1 MAHRTIQLSASTTVV
16 TRFTLAVLVA
26 TAAFLVFARESSSCI
41 NPPVRSPT
49 EALQMAD
56 VVFAGK
62 VVAADSVPGGWIYE
76 FKVHT
81 VWKGPLYEK
90 VLLFLSVT
98 ADVEGSTCSK
108 GARRLFS
115 AGLEYLVYD
124 NISYYNR
131 TELLRWAKEDLA
143 ELGEGQRPVPGSVAP
158 VPDDVKGARDLKLA
172 IQIVIGIVIAIA
184 ITATGGLLMHIRA
197 VRRRTANP

>member
-1 MAHRTIQLSASTTVV
+1 MAHRTTPLSASPTIV
-16 TRFTLAVLVA
+16 TRIMLAVLVA
-26 TAAFLVFARESSSCI
+26 TAAFLAFARESSSCI
-41 NPPVRSPT
+41 DPPVRSPT

-184 ITATGGLLMHIRA
+184 VTATGGLLMHIRA